1 MSRHR
6 AVRNLDLDAE
16 LAEDFGDD
24 ADYLGMPART
34 HPDDLNPEDQQA
46 MEDALATMQDDLGSQ
61 QDQFTERQMR
71 EALYETYFDV
81 PSAIAL
87 LVQEKEKAEA
97 IAKKRAGTCI
107 PDEGAKAPKVDGVA
121 TRSGGGDRGHARA
134 SEQAQDAQ
142 APGEAAGAS
151 AARADEQHTR
161 PASMSARPTPS
172 DAGAPAAGGS
182 AATAGPPAPAS
193 PAPGAPATD
202 AAGVAAAP
210 PKKLSKLQQKMQAAK
225 AKQAHQTSAGIPPA
239 APAAPAAPAPAAPAM
254 AEVPGTPPRPAT
266 APSAHSSGT
275 STPLRTPAAS
285 RTASPHPPAAPPAPT
300 TAPSGEPL
308 AALFPPRAATSQS
321 AAASPFVQLLERPV
335 ATHPHTIGA
344 KPVSDDEMQR
354 LRAAFASLSPD
365 DVVLQARRGTR
376 LAQ

>member
-16 LAEDFGDD
+16 LADDFGEE
-24 ADYLGMPART
+24 ADYLGASAHT
-34 HPDDLNPEDQQA
+34 HPDDLSPEDQQA

-81 PSAIAL
+81 PGAIAL

-97 IAKKRAGTCI
+97 LAKKRAGTCI
-107 PDEGAKAPKVDGVA
+107 PGEGAKAPKVDGLA
-121 TRSGGGDRGHARA
+121 ARTGGGKRAHPQARERVPDA
-134 SEQAQDAQ
+134 PVPHEAQ
-142 APGEAAGAS
+142 EAAR
-151 AARADEQHTR
+151 RADDGRTR
-161 PASMSARPTPS
+161 PASSNGRLGPSEATP
-172 DAGAPAAGGS
+172 PAL
-182 AATAGPPAPAS
+182 GPPAPT
-193 PAPGAPATD
+193 APAAPP
-202 AAGVAAAP
+202 AAQPPATAGAAAAAAP

-225 AKQAHQTSAGIPPA
+225 AKQAQQASAGIPPA
-239 APAAPAAPAPAAPAM
+239 APAAAASPAPAATEA
-254 AEVPGTPPRPAT
+254 PGTPPRAAN
-266 APSAHSSGT
+266 APSAPASGT

-285 RTASPHPPAAPPAPT
+285 RTASPQPPAAPSAPT

-308 AALFPPRAATSQS
+308 ATLFPPRAS
-321 AAASPFVQLLERPV
+321 ALLDAGRPRASASPFVQLLERPV
-335 ATHPHTIGA
+335 EMHPHTMGA